1 MDPEFKNVVDFH
13 RHLCL
18 DIAIGYRAA
27 KALMR
32 EMGDQ
37 MKNMKEIVAL
47 VGNETCALDA
57 IQEVTGCTFGKRNL
71 YLTQVGKPVYILQNT
86 KTGKAV
92 RAYCSYWDRFDHQGL
107 RKARKD
113 ASAPDATAADK
124 SAFQKLTD
132 DKIAEILSASESEL
146 FSIKQVTLPPPPKSG
161 KYDAEPCDACG
172 EHTNVALLTEAGGK
186 RVCKECSEKRAG
198 APAKA

>member
-1 MDPEFKNVVDFH
+1 MDAEFKGVVDFH

-37 MKNMKEIVAL
+37 MKNMKEVVAL

-71 YLTQVGKPVYILQNT
+71 ALTRIGKPVYILQNT

-92 RAYCSYWDRFDHQGL
+92 RAYCAYWDTFDHHELRRL
-107 RKARKD
+107 RKEA
-113 ASAPDATAADK
+113 AAPNAAPAQK
-124 SAFQKLTD
+124 AAFQKLTD
-132 DKIAEILSASESEL
+132 DKIAEILSAPESRL
-146 FSIKQVTLPPPPKSG
+146 FSIQHITLPPPPKTG
-161 KYDAEPCDACG
+161 KYEAVQCGRCG
-172 EHTNVALLTEAGGK
+172 EHTDVALLTEKDGK
-186 RVCKECSEKRAG
+186 KICTECLNK
-198 APAKA
+198 

>member
-1 MDPEFKNVVDFH
+1 MDAEFKRAVDFH

-37 MKNMKEIVAL
+37 MKNMKELVAL

-71 YLTQVGKPVYILQNT
+71 YLTNVGKPVYILQNT
-86 KTGKAV
+86 KSGKAV
-92 RAYCSYWDRFDHQGL
+92 RAYCTYWDTFDHHEL
-107 RKARKD
+107 RRMRKE
-113 ASAPDATAADK
+113 AAAPDATPVQKAAFK
-124 SAFQKLTD
+124 KLTD
-132 DKIAEILSASESEL
+132 DKIEAILSGPESSL
-146 FSIKQVTLPPPPKSG
+146 FAIEHITLPPPPKSG
-161 KYDAEPCDACG
+161 KYDAEPCDLCG
-172 EHTNVALLTEAGGK
+172 EQTNVALLNREGGQ
-186 RVCKECSEKRAG
+186 RLCKECLSVKVG
-198 APAKA
+198 